1 MRLLLIV
8 SVLTVLLSGCESLI
22 IAGAAGGAV
31 ASTDRRTV
39 PTQLEDQN
47 IELKS
52 FGALFENDEVW
63 RDTNISVVSFNNTVL
78 MVGQAPTA
86 ELKTKA
92 EAEIKKIEKVK
103 RILNQIRIAA
113 PISFFASQND
123 SLITTKV
130 KSSMLFTSEFPSS
143 KIKVVTENSEVF
155 LMGLVTAQEAE
166 KAVEITRNTGGVTK
180 VIKAFEYIEENAQLY
195 KGIKYRYSSI

>member
-1 MRLLLIV
+1 MRLTFLALFF
-8 SVLTVLLSGCESLI
+8 SVLLSGCEGLL

-31 ASTDRRTV
+31 ASNDRRTV

-52 FGALFENDEVW
+52 LNALFENDEIW
-63 RDTNISVVSFNNTVL
+63 SDTNISVVSYNNTVL

-86 ELKTKA
+86 DLKSKA
-92 EAEIKKIEKVK
+92 ENEIKKIEKVK

-113 PISFFASQND
+113 PISFFASRND
-123 SLITTKV
+123 ELITAKV
-130 KSSMLFTSEFPSS
+130 KSSMLFTSDFPSS

-155 LMGLVTAQEAE
+155 LMGLVTAIEAE
-166 KAVEITRNTGGVTK
+166 KAVQIARNTGGVTK
-180 VIKAFEYIEENAQLY
+180 VIKAFEYIEEEILKAD
-195 KGIKYRYSSI
+195 

>member
-1 MRLLLIV
+1 MRLTILAVCFSI
-8 SVLTVLLSGCESLI
+8 LLSGCESLL

-52 FGALFENDEVW
+52 FNALFENDEIW
-63 RDTNISVVSFNNTVL
+63 SDTNISVISYNNTVL

-86 ELKTKA
+86 DLKSKA
-92 EAEIKKIEKVK
+92 ESEIKKIEKVK
-103 RILNQIRIAA
+103 RVLNQIRIAA
-113 PISFFASQND
+113 PISFFASRND
-123 SLITTKV
+123 ELITTKV
-130 KSSMLFTSEFPSS
+130 KSSMLFTSDFPSS

-155 LMGLVTAQEAE
+155 LMGLVTALEAE
-166 KAVEITRNTGGVTK
+166 KAVDIARNTGGVTK
-180 VIKAFEYIEENAQLY
+180 VIKAFEYIEEETLKAD
-195 KGIKYRYSSI
+195 

>member
-1 MRLLLIV
+1 MRLILLV
-8 SVLTVLLSGCESLI
+8 SVLMVLLSGCESLI

-52 FGALFENDEVW
+52 IGALFENDEVW
-63 RDTNISVVSFNNTVL
+63 RDTNISVISFNNTVL

-86 ELKTKA
+86 ELKKKA

-130 KSSMLFTSEFPSS
+130 KSSMLFTSDFPSS
-143 KIKVVTENSEVF
+143 KIKVITENSEVF

-166 KAVEITRNTGGVTK
+166 KAVDITRNTGGVTK
-180 VIKAFEYIEENAQLY
+180 VIKAFEYIEENAQ
-195 KGIKYRYSSI
+195 

>member
-180 VIKAFEYIEENAQLY
+180 VIKAFEYIEENAQ
-195 KGIKYRYSSI
+195 